1 MKYQWLRHSLHWR
14 SSLQHQEGEWWREAR
29 SIECRVLLL
38 LFWFVSK
45 TPVLTTEEWE
55 GNMLLWPLWRHEK
68 GRVLALRLALVLT
81 CLFFC
86 SKVSP
91 TELFVCVS
99 LWQKDQGTTSEELK
113 LQTAFSKNNKD
124 GRKKESSVS
133 ESLSQIK
140 RHERRHCRGESD
152 LRKPRSPSLSLN
164 RRGNRDQEKPFP

>member
-1 MKYQWLRHSLHWR
+1 MAQAQSALAKLPPASGGRVVKGS
-14 SSLQHQEGEWWREAR
+14 QEYWMQGAA
-29 SIECRVLLL
+29 VTLLVCIKNTGPDN
-38 LFWFVSK
+38 WGVGGK
-45 TPVLTTEEWE
+45 H
-55 GNMLLWPLWRHEK
+55 MLLWPLWRHEK

-140 RHERRHCRGESD
+140 RHERRHCRGESN

-164 RRGNRDQEKPFP
+164 RRGNRGQEKPFP